1 MKNPRIAVAMA
12 PDYAFPLTSGMDG
25 NAVLHVL
32 DQTSSGS
39 LKAGKDGKSGTAL
52 QSTLEFF
59 KVDASEIA
67 MITSVVGTVTS
78 MASIIGFSISAV
90 STVKDLLDQL
100 GILKKPEDPSLKLL
114 KAIQEKVEQ
123 IYAYLVN
130 TEKRGLYEK
139 AIEWRVQISTVQN
152 DLGNLALAR
161 SASDVDSAIASVKSL
176 AQAIEMMLDVGQ
188 GDIALLRA
196 TYGWQPGLPMMW
208 IGAATPLF
216 MVKTDGSPVD
226 YRDNNKDLAA
236 TIWDPGY
243 YFDVLLQAI
252 AVRVA
257 AVAALEPAFR
267 STGYDRTNLHAIY
280 DELGA
285 FIKKW
290 EGSFITSRI
299 VGPISPDLN
308 GLVGGHDVVN
318 NPMWWK
324 HGWPDASIPLGFI
337 DPVTGI
343 SSFAAAWGVNYPE
356 KAIMMERPS
365 YILGQN
371 SHWVTDNYDGVVA
384 AATAALEAMRVEVR
398 AQCGILRLYELSHSL
413 WNLIAGVGGSE
424 FVDPSDALFS
434 SSYLRSKAESEDLS
448 LGVVGVFAGNPD
460 HKYPAQRYYQDIAKS
475 FHFQMARRSDVTR
488 TQLGYKLVISLG
500 GADGTQEIVLTEF
513 SSSASPFQ
521 PEAELPFFP
530 TDPISVNFT
539 ASAATVYDVVQSKIL
554 TASEEDIFEKTG
566 MLPDTHEQSV
576 VAKRGHRPVIVQPQ
590 YRTFLNPR
598 PGRVH
603 LKVDVTFKFDLQA
616 PGHPFLGTAYV
627 GVVCQDA
634 EANPYGFIAQVEIF
648 ETVIVGEPG
657 VPATQLAAT
666 MALHFAPSF
675 LLVGHDYFQ
684 DREKGF
690 KAMDDI
696 FGKTNKDYAISKAP
710 EGPIDPID
718 PIAQVARQAAVEH
731 SIAAF
736 ATHQLRE
743 APAQLSVQLAGL
755 RERVATQ
762 MPALR

>member
-1 MKNPRIAVAMA
+1 MKNPRIAVTMA
-12 PDYAFPLTSGMDG
+12 PDYAFPLTSGMDR
-25 NAVLHVL
+25 NAILHVL

-39 LKAGKDGKSGTAL
+39 LKPGKDGKSSGGL
-52 QSTLEFF
+52 QSVLEFL

-67 MITSVVGTVTS
+67 AITSVVETVTS

-90 STVKDLLDQL
+90 STTQDILDKL
-100 GILKKPEDPSLKLL
+100 GILKKPDDPSLILMKE
-114 KAIQEKVEQ
+114 INEKVQQ

-130 TEKRGLYEK
+130 TEKRGLYEL
-139 AIEWRVQISTVQN
+139 AIGWRGKVSTVQN

-176 AQAIEMMLDVGQ
+176 AEAIEMMLDVGQ
-188 GDIALLRA
+188 GDIALMRA
-196 TYGWQPGLPMMW
+196 TYGWKPGLPMMW

-226 YRDNNKDLAA
+226 YRDDNKDLAL

-243 YFDVLLQAI
+243 YFDVLLHAI

-280 DELGA
+280 NGLGA

-290 EGSFITSRI
+290 EGSFIRSRI
-299 VGPISPDLN
+299 VGPISPDEN
-308 GLVGGHDVVN
+308 SFVGGHDVVN
-318 NPMWWK
+318 NPMYWRVQ
-324 HGWPDASIPLGFI
+324 GDAAIPLGFI

-343 SSFAAAWGVNYPE
+343 SSFDPAWGQFPPA
-356 KAIMMERPS
+356 KAIMMQRLS
-365 YILGQN
+365 YVFGHG
-371 SHWVTDNYDGVVA
+371 SKWVTDNYDGVVA
-384 AATAALEAMRVEVR
+384 AAAAAQDAMRVEVR

-434 SSYLRSKAESEDLS
+434 WNDLRSKAESEDLS
-448 LGVVGVFAGNPD
+448 LGVVGSFAGNPD
-460 HKYPAQRYYQDIAKS
+460 HEYPAQRYYQEIAKNFN
-475 FHFQMARRSDVTR
+475 FHMARRSDVTR

-513 SSSASPFQ
+513 SSAASPFQ
-521 PEAELPFFP
+521 PEAQLPFFP
-530 TDPISVNFT
+530 TDPISVDFI

-566 MLPDTHEQSV
+566 RLPDTYEESV
-576 VAKRGHRPVIVQPQ
+576 VSKKGHRRVAVQPQ
-590 YRTFLNPR
+590 YRTFVNPR

-603 LKVDVTFKFDLQA
+603 LKVDVTFEFDLQA

-657 VPATQLAAT
+657 EPVTQLAAT
-666 MALHFAPSF
+666 MTLHFAPSF
-675 LLVGHDYFQ
+675 LVVGHDYFQ
-684 DREKGF
+684 DRQKGF

-696 FGKTNKDYAISKAP
+696 FGKTNKNYAISKVPA
-710 EGPIDPID
+710 GPID

-736 ATHQLRE
+736 ATHQMRE
-743 APAQLSVQLAGL
+743 APARLSVQLAGL

-762 MPALR
+762 MPVR